1 VAIQGIFSEEAARRV
16 DHLASLRAPP
26 VPEDRVA
33 FLLGACLRGE
43 PVVEKLREAILERS
57 RQPLLEFIQEL
68 HPADAAEQLAQLTPE
83 HVAAFIELI
92 GPSEALFA
100 FEFVPFE
107 LQKETLGQLPRS
119 ILQQLI
125 SLMSPDDRADLVEE
139 LDEESRERLLALLL
153 KAERQNILKLITYP
167 EDSAGAYMTTDY
179 AFLHPD
185 VPTREALNQLR
196 LQAPRK
202 ETIYYV
208 YVVDHSRRLTGI
220 VSLEDLIM
228 AKPDQPV
235 AEIMHANVIS
245 VRVDEDIEQVTKEMT
260 HYDFLAMPVVD
271 PDLRLVGIIT
281 YDDIFDVM
289 NEEATEDMYL
299 LANLDTDEKITT
311 SLPQSVKLRVPWL
324 LVNLCTALLA
334 SYTVSVFSETISRF
348 VVLASLMPIVAGLGG
363 NAGTQSLTVVV
374 RALAL
379 GEMKFKG
386 NSRVLLKQ
394 IGVGL
399 FSGLICGLIMAG
411 IAFLWYGNVWLS
423 LILWMAMTANL
434 ILAGLFGAMVPI
446 TLRRLKLD
454 PALGSSVFV
463 TMATDTGGFLA
474 FLGLSHLLLDHL
486 LGSL

>member
-1 VAIQGIFSEEAARRV
+1 MFGSA
-16 DHLASLRAPP
+16 
-26 VPEDRVA
+26 
-33 FLLGACLRGE
+33 GE
-43 PVVEKLREAILERS
+43 QVVEQLREAIRNS
-57 RQPLLEFIQEL
+57 NRQRLLEFIEGF
-68 HPADAAEQLAQLTPE
+68 HPADVAEQLAALSPE
-83 HVAAFIELI
+83 EVAEFIELV
-92 GPSEALFA
+92 GPSEALLT

-107 LQKETLGQLPRS
+107 LQKETLKKLPRS

-139 LDEESRERLLALLL
+139 LDEESRERLLSLLM

-179 AFLHPD
+179 AFLHPE
-185 VPTREALNQLR
+185 VVIREALNQLR

-208 YVVDHSRRLTGI
+208 YIVDHSRRLTGI

-228 AKPDQPV
+228 GRPDQPV

-245 VRVDEDIEQVTKEMT
+245 VRVDDDIEQVAKEMT

-271 PDLRLVGIIT
+271 PDQRLVGIIT

-299 LANLDTDEKITT
+299 LANLDTDERITT

-324 LVNLCTALLA
+324 LVNLCTALVA
-334 SYTVSVFSETISRF
+334 SYTVSQFSETISRY

-379 GEMKFKG
+379 GEIDIRG

-399 FSGLICGLIMAG
+399 FSGLICGLVMG
-411 IAFLWYGNVWLS
+411 TIAFIWYANVWLS

-434 ILAGLFGAMVPI
+434 IVAGLFGAMVPI
-446 TLRRLKLD
+446 TLRRLNLD

-463 TMATDTGGFLA
+463 TMATDTGGFLV
-474 FLGLSHLLLDHL
+474 FLGLSSLLLSKIL
-486 LGSL
+486 SSL